1 MEGCDG
7 GVANASKCSPSPAH
21 SAARCRT
28 VQCSTVQCSSLQ
40 KAVKAAGEKWSG
52 FAGTFFDL
60 WGVGIA
66 CLLVDRN

>member
-1 MEGCDG
+1 MEGLPMP
-7 GVANASKCSPSPAH
+7 VNAAPAQP
-21 SAARCRT
+21 T
-28 VQCSTVQCSSLQ
+28 VQRGAEYSAVQCSSLQ

-66 CLLVDRN
+66 